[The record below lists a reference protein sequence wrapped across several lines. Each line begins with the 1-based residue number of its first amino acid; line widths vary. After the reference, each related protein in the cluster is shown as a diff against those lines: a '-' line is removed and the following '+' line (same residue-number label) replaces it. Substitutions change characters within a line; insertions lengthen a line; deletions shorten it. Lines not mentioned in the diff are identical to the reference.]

1 MVDDATF
8 ADLSTTVHRLEAKVD
23 VALTQ
28 TQARVDEHGRIL
40 QMVMRDRDDHDARL
54 RAVEST
60 RDVHTSQID
69 AAAAAIRA
77 LTDRV
82 TGYRAPVWPAILSS
96 VVGAVGLILAVAAVL
111 YSTNGSV

>member
-40 QMVMRDRDDHDARL
+40 QTVVRDLDATDTRL
-54 RAVEST
+54 RAVESA
-60 RDVHTSQID
+60 RDVHESQIG
-69 AAAAAIRA
+69 AATAALQA

-82 TGYRAPVWPAILSS
+82 TGYRAPVWPAVLSS
-96 VVGAVGLILAVAAVL
+96 VVGAVGLILAIAAVI
-111 YSTNGSV
+111 YRTNGG

>member
-1 MVDDATF
+1 MVDDAAF

-40 QMVMRDRDDHDARL
+40 QTVLREQDASDIRL
-54 RAVEST
+54 RAVESA
-60 RDVHTSQID
+60 RDVHESQI
-69 AAAAAIRA
+69 AAATAALKA

-96 VVGAVGLILAVAAVL
+96 VVGAVGLILGVAAVL
-111 YSTNGSV
+111 YSTNGV